1 MPTPPG
7 GSTSTQSA
15 NRASGPDPAGRRPVF
30 GLALGVGCA
39 AERTRR
45 EPLAA
50 LQQIHD
56 RGLDLAVIG
65 EAAELLLREHGP
77 AVEGDLEHTA
87 TAVHEL

>member
-1 MPTPPG
+1 M
-7 GSTSTQSA
+7 
-15 NRASGPDPAGRRPVF
+15 
-30 GLALGVGCA
+30 
-39 AERTRR
+39 
-45 EPLAA
+45 AA